1 MEFQKLNAPSLK
13 ELFIS
18 ELENM
23 IISGRLPIGTK
34 LPSERELAS
43 SMQVSRAVV
52 NSGIAELE
60 KKGFV
65 VVKPRIGTF
74 VEDYRRNGTMDT
86 LVSFMNLA
94 ARLTIEKASDAEIG
108 GLTFYL
114 DKLKNSSTPEDAAA
128 SIFEFS
134 HELSFISGNMLLP
147 LFFTSFRDLVCS
159 LWVRYAIKY
168 SIEELYQSA
177 LSIYNFVRARDVD
190 GALHYIETSTTECI
204 SGNRM
209 IY

>member
-1 MEFQKLNAPSLK
+1 
-13 ELFIS
+13 
-18 ELENM
+18 
-23 IISGRLPIGTK
+23 
-34 LPSERELAS
+34 
-43 SMQVSRAVV
+43 
-52 NSGIAELE
+52 
-60 KKGFV
+60 
-65 VVKPRIGTF
+65 
-74 VEDYRRNGTMDT
+74 MDT
-86 LVSFMNLA
+86 LVSIMKYNGGSLSSDEIRSILEVRILFMNLA
-94 ARLTIEKASDAEIG
+94 ARLTIEKASDAEIE

>member
-1 MEFQKLNAPSLK
+1 MP
-13 ELFIS
+13 
-18 ELENM
+18 
-23 IISGRLPIGTK
+23 G
-34 LPSERELAS
+34 
-43 SMQVSRAVV
+43 
-52 NSGIAELE
+52 
-60 KKGFV
+60 
-65 VVKPRIGTF
+65 
-74 VEDYRRNGTMDT
+74 
-86 LVSFMNLA
+86 
-94 ARLTIEKASDAEIG
+94 
-108 GLTFYL
+108 
-114 DKLKNSSTPEDAAA
+114 A

-147 LFFTSFRDLVCS
+147 LFLPLSATLFCD

>member
-1 MEFQKLNAPSLK
+1 M
-13 ELFIS
+13 
-18 ELENM
+18 
-23 IISGRLPIGTK
+23 
-34 LPSERELAS
+34 
-43 SMQVSRAVV
+43 
-52 NSGIAELE
+52 
-60 KKGFV
+60 
-65 VVKPRIGTF
+65 
-74 VEDYRRNGTMDT
+74 EDYRRNGTMDT
-86 LVSFMNLA
+86 LVSIMKYNGGSLSSDEIRSILEVRILFMNLA
-94 ARLTIEKASDAEIG
+94 ARLTIEKASDAEIE

-114 DKLKNSSTPEDAAA
+114 DAAA

>member
-1 MEFQKLNAPSLK
+1 
-13 ELFIS
+13 
-18 ELENM
+18 
-23 IISGRLPIGTK
+23 
-34 LPSERELAS
+34 
-43 SMQVSRAVV
+43 
-52 NSGIAELE
+52 
-60 KKGFV
+60 
-65 VVKPRIGTF
+65 
-74 VEDYRRNGTMDT
+74 
-86 LVSFMNLA
+86 MNLA

>member
-1 MEFQKLNAPSLK
+1 MEFKKLNAPSLK

-86 LVSFMNLA
+86 LVSIMKYNGGSLSSDEIRSILEVRILFMNLA
-94 ARLTIEKASDAEIG
+94 ARLTIEKASDAEIE

-114 DKLKNSSTPEDAAA
+114 DKLKNSST
-128 SIFEFS
+128 
-134 HELSFISGNMLLP
+134 
-147 LFFTSFRDLVCS
+147 